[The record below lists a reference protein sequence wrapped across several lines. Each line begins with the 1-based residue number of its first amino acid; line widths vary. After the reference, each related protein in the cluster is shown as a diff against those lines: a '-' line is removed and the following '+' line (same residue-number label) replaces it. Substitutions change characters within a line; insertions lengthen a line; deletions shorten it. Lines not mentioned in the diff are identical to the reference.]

1 MRDLFVDD
9 LNMGSRDLIESR
21 LAVHSRPVNR
31 WFPVLDEKSLSAQ
44 LVNDVVDALFIALPE
59 ESASMISELTLVE
72 PYS

>member
-1 MRDLFVDD
+1 
-9 LNMGSRDLIESR
+9 
-21 LAVHSRPVNR
+21 VNR